1 MKLCAPR
8 TPVLRTLVLC
18 AAAVLPALP
27 AIPALA
33 GGDKDKDK
41 DKDKEWAEGVPYLT
55 DWKAAIKEA
64 SNTGKILFIYNGWQR
79 EKV

>member
-27 AIPALA
+27 ALA
-33 GGDKDKDK
+33 GGDK